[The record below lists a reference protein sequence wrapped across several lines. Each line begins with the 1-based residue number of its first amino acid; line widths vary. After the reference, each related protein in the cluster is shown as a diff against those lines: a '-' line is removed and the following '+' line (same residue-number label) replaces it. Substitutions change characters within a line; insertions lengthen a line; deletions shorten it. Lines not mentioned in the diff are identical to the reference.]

1 MAIGKISK
9 GRGFGGVLGYLLDPD
24 KKPRIISGCMT
35 HSKSTDLARE
45 FRLVSNLR
53 PSVTRPVRHFSV
65 SFAPEDGVVD
75 DVTKEAI
82 VFRVLDGL
90 GYSDCHFLAIDHH
103 RFDPGHD
110 KAHDHDHIHI
120 VTNAVTL
127 DGKYV
132 NDSFDMY
139 RIQDILREVEQEFGL
154 REIKSSWEVKRAKAQ
169 AVDLDSDIARIVKD
183 SLVDCSDLKIWLQQ
197 LEQSGVDVRF
207 NLTHRGVARGVTFLK
222 DGSAYKGSAIGASWQ
237 IISDRFTPSAD
248 NVAVMEAANL
258 KSQTRPVRLNE
269 TDRVAFDHAANMGM
283 VALDGKHKFKS
294 KRLDIRLEDETL
306 SVIRM
311 RPHKLML
318 KATQT
323 PDGKWDAV
331 GFPHIDLKDIELLER
346 LTGTEPRKFGQIE
359 QQNVEQLERFNGV
372 EQVSEQPNIY
382 PVFQRSK
389 SIESR
394 NLSRRM
400 SF

>member
-1 MAIGKISK
+1 MAIGKITK
-9 GRGFGGVLGYLLDPD
+9 GRGFGGVLGYLLDAD

-35 HSKSTDLARE
+35 HSKPADLARE

-53 PSVTRPVRHFSV
+53 PSVARPVRHFSI

-75 DVTKEAI
+75 DITKEAI

-90 GYSDCHFLAIDHH
+90 GYGDCHFLAIDHD

-120 VTNAVTL
+120 ITNAVTL

-139 RIQDILREVEQEFGL
+139 RIQDILREVEQDFGL
-154 REIKSSWEVKRAKAQ
+154 REIKSSWEVKREKAL
-169 AVDLDSDIARIVKD
+169 ALNLDSDIARIVAD
-183 SLVDCSDLKIWLQQ
+183 SLVDCSDLKIWLQR

-207 NLTHRGVARGVTFLK
+207 NLTYKGVARGVTFLK
-222 DGSAYKGSAIGASWQ
+222 DGEAFKGSAIGASWQ
-237 IISDRFTPSAD
+237 IIGEQFTRSAH

-258 KSQTRPVRLNE
+258 KSQARPVQLNQ
-269 TDRVAFDHAANMGM
+269 TDRAAFDHAANMGM
-283 VALDGKHKFKS
+283 VALGGKHKFKS
-294 KRLDIRLEDETL
+294 NRLDIRLEDETL

-323 PDGKWDAV
+323 PNGKWEPV
-331 GFPHIDLKDIELLER
+331 GFPHIDMKDIELLER
-346 LTGTEPRKFGQIE
+346 LTGTKPQKFGEMTQLNEPLTNISNGQPISVDADFDQMLDREDIE
-359 QQNVEQLERFNGV
+359 ER
-372 EQVSEQPNIY
+372 
-382 PVFQRSK
+382 VFY
-389 SIESR
+389 
-394 NLSRRM
+394 
-400 SF
+400 